1 MAYIELL
8 DVLRDWGKEQLTE
21 EDFIDY
27 WMVHNERKLIFKEL
41 NWMMDMNRPFY
52 TDLTVVING
61 VCELWM
67 LVQAYEQKYPDNK
80 FISLQE
86 ADDKW
91 HVIYD
96 P

>member
-8 DVLRDWGKEQLTE
+8 DVLRDWGE
-21 EDFIDY
+21 EELDEETFIDY
-27 WMVHNERKLIFKEL
+27 WMCHEKRKLILKEL
-41 NWMMDMNRPFY
+41 LYMLDMNKPFI
-52 TDLTVVING
+52 TDLMTIIDG
-61 VCELWM
+61 VCELWR
-67 LVQAYEQKYPDNK
+67 LVQVYEEKYPDNK